1 MHFGK
6 IPFSNS
12 LEAINGVVLPVGD
25 FSWMNL
31 CRVMVNLIF
40 TLSPPC
46 QTWSTGGRMY
56 GFEHPNG
63 FALAEGIEGIK
74 RIRPLVVCFECSD
87 NIFEASTI

>member
-1 MHFGK
+1 MDTTIAVDSDEMVMKVWELQHSFDGPFPKMHFGK

-56 GFEHPNG
+56 GF
-63 FALAEGIEGIK
+63 
-74 RIRPLVVCFECSD
+74 
-87 NIFEASTI
+87 